1 MKERL
6 SDYVRYQSRGSGF
19 TLRMRSGTSSSD
31 RFGDTGS
38 VSLDDDEGRELYELL
53 DERYGGNDA

>member
-19 TLRMRSGTSSSD
+19 TLRMRAGTGRGD
-31 RFGDTGS
+31 RFGDAGS
-38 VSLDDDEGRELYELL
+38 VSLDDEEARELYEIL
-53 DERYGGNDA
+53 DERYGEK